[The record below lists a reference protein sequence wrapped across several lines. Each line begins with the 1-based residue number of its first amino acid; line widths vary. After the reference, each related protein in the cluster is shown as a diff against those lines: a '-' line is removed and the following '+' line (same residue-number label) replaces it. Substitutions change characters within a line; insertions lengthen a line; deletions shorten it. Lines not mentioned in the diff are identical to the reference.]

1 VFFDM
6 ATCTCEYFDPV
17 TQEPKS
23 KAKVR
28 SLPCHSVCARCCALT
43 VGRVAQGGVPACLI
57 VKANTTK
64 WDGKPSV
71 ICRLLGINDHVRCLP
86 W

>member
-1 VFFDM
+1 MD
-6 ATCTCEYFDPV
+6 TCTCDYFDPV

-28 SLPCHSVCARCCALT
+28 SLPRHSVCARCCALT

-57 VKANTTK
+57 VKANTTR
-64 WDGKPSV
+64 WDARPSV
-71 ICRLLGINDHVRCLP
+71 ICYLICIKDDVRCLP